1 MQLIL
6 PFPPSM
12 NGYWRSPGKGAK
24 ISERG
29 RIYRTNAIGAVY
41 EQLRRRPQ
49 ALQQDVQV
57 KIILFPPNRA
67 KRDLDNFF
75 KAIFDSLT
83 HAGVWVDD
91 SQIKRIF
98 AEWGPVTKLGRAEL
112 TITDFEP
119 AGVQPVAGLWP
130 DDQRKK
136 QENAA

>member
-49 ALQQDVQV
+49 PLLGDVQV
-57 KIILFPPNRA
+57 KVILYPPNRA
-67 KRDLDNFF
+67 KRDLDNFL
-75 KAIFDSLT
+75 KAMFDSLT
-83 HAGVWVDD
+83 HAGVWADD
-91 SQIKRIF
+91 SQIKHIDLG
-98 AEWGPVTKLGRAEL
+98 WGPATKDGRAEINIS
-112 TITDFEP
+112 TFS
-119 AGVQPVAGLWP
+119 GVEV
-130 DDQRKK
+130 
-136 QENAA
+136 

>member
-1 MQLIL
+1 MMQLIL

-29 RIYRTNAIGAVY
+29 RIYRSNAIGAVY

-49 ALQQDVQV
+49 PLQQDVQITV
-57 KIILFPPNRA
+57 ILYPPNRA

-75 KAIFDSLT
+75 KALFDSLT

-91 SQIKRIF
+91 SQIKRIS

-112 TITDFEP
+112 TITDFKP
-119 AGVQPVAGLWP
+119 AGVQPV
-130 DDQRKK
+130 
-136 QENAA
+136 